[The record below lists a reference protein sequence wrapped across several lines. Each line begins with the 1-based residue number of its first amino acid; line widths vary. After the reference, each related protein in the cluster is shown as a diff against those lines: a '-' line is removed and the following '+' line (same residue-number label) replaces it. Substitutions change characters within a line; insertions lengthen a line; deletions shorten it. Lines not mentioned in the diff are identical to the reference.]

1 MFQVVEMKSE
11 NNCSSPEIKRSF
23 SPVKH
28 IECQDQSL
36 VLKDDSES
44 FRNSALGVKK
54 FFCEICD
61 FACFFEKTLLDH
73 KISDHDGGLSHF
85 CQKCDRRF
93 KEKQDVEHHILV
105 EHLHPSS
112 YWRKGTSQRR
122 TKTFKCGE
130 CGNSFN
136 QKIHLQKHLKI
147 HELQKERK
155 CVICEVNFGIPLEIL
170 PYSNENL
177 AASYSILWG

>member
-1 MFQVVEMKSE
+1 MRSE
-11 NNCSSPEIKRSF
+11 NNCSSPESKSLSPSNEISF
-23 SPVKH
+23 QQ
-28 IECQDQSL
+28 EDQSI
-36 VLKDDSES
+36 VLEDESES

-54 FFCEICD
+54 FFCETCD

-73 KISDHDGGLSHF
+73 KISDHDGGLAHF

-112 YWRKGTSQRR
+112 YWRKGSAKQRR
-122 TKTFKCGE
+122 SLKNFKCEE
-130 CGNSFN
+130 CGNSFT
-136 QKIHLQKHLKI
+136 QKLHLQRHLKV

-155 CVICEVNFGIPLEIL
+155 CVICEVNFLSGQQLYYL
-170 PYSNENL
+170 M
-177 AASYSILWG
+177 